1 MSLIDCLFMTLL
13 SAVVC
18 ICLPRVLALLGSSS
32 TRRSWEVSDEGDFSE
47 VPLKEERVSLL

>member
-1 MSLIDCLFMTLL
+1 MSLIDCLLMTLL

-32 TRRSWEVSDEGDFSE
+32 THRSWDGSGEGDVSE
-47 VPLKEERVSLL
+47 APLKEERVPLL